1 MPFFSK
7 NIGID
12 LGTTNTRI
20 YLKERGVLLNEA
32 SAVAY
37 DTRLKKVI
45 RVGDEAKEMLGRT
58 PSYIEVIYP
67 LRDGVIA
74 DYHMTE
80 FMLKSFLEKTIRRYG
95 FFGPKI
101 AIGVPYEA
109 TEVEKRAAEDVA
121 MGCGARQA
129 TVIEEPIASAKGM
142 GISVEAREASMIVDI
157 GGGTCEVAVIS
168 LKGVSASGSIR
179 VAGDAMDNA
188 IINYIRKNYSLLIG
202 NPTASEIKNTIGS
215 AVAYEGESAMSFK
228 GRDLLTGLPKT
239 MSVTPEQIREALS
252 DYVNAILECIRKV
265 LEKTPPELIGD
276 ITAGGIYL
284 TGGVSQLK
292 GLDEFLSAETGLKVT
307 RAENP
312 ITCAAEG
319 IGELMRDQG
328 ERIRGFGGK
337 TKNNK

>member
-20 YLKERGVLLNEA
+20 YLKEHGILLNEA

-37 DTRLKKVI
+37 DTRQKKVV
-45 RVGDEAKEMLGRT
+45 RVGNDAKEMLGRT

-74 DYHMTE
+74 DYHMAE
-80 FMLKSFLEKTIRRYG
+80 IMLKTFIDKTIRHYG
-95 FFGPKI
+95 FFGPRI
-101 AIGVPYEA
+101 AIGVPFEA
-109 TEVEKRAAEDVA
+109 TEVEKRAVEDVA
-121 MGCGARQA
+121 LGCGARQA
-129 TVIEEPIASAKGM
+129 TVVDEPVAAAKGL
-142 GISVEAREASMIVDI
+142 GLAVEGGSANMIVDI
-157 GGGTCEVAVIS
+157 GGGTCEAAVIS
-168 LKGVSASGSIR
+168 LMGVSASGSIR

-215 AVAYEGESAMSFK
+215 AAAYEGESAISFK

-239 MSVTPEQIREALS
+239 MSISPEQVREALS
-252 DYVNAILECIRKV
+252 DYVTAILECIRKV
-265 LEKTPPELIGD
+265 LEKTPPELTGD
-276 ITAGGIYL
+276 ITANGIYL
-284 TGGVSQLK
+284 TGGVSMLK
-292 GLDEFLSAETGLKVT
+292 GLDEFLAAETGLKVT
-307 RAENP
+307 LSENP

-319 IGELMRDQG
+319 LGALMKDSGDIKGFRSIG
-328 ERIRGFGGK
+328 K
-337 TKNNK
+337 KNK